1 MNEETLTP
9 YLKQILAGIQEHT
22 TGIPVDAELG
32 EPDAAAVVM
41 LAELTGEDPEDVRNA
56 ILGLRACECL
66 MEETVQ
72 FEGIEDWVDW
82 TVHPQCR
89 GVS

>member
-1 MNEETLTP
+1 MTAESLTP
-9 YLKQILAGIQEHT
+9 YLQQILAGIQEHT

-32 EPDAAAVVM
+32 EPDAAAVLQ
-41 LAELTGEDPEDVRNA
+41 LAALTGEDPEDVRSA

-72 FEGIEDWVDW
+72 FEGIEEWVIW